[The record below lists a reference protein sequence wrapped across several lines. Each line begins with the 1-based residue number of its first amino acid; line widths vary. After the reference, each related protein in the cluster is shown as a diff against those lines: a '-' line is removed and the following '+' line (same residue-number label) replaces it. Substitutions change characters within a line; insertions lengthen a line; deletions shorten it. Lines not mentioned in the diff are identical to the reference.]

1 MTARS
6 YQRGV
11 SLTPSLIGCVRR
23 SSVTRMQV
31 TKRVLGA
38 VTALWFA
45 IGVAVATATPGPLLF
60 ADDVAYLSMAR
71 TLAGE
76 GSSAMPAQPPYGFL
90 YPALLAPGWLLGFDE
105 GGMLAYARAVNAALG
120 ALLVPVLYVIVR
132 RVWSTER
139 LPALL
144 AAMAGAALPALW
156 LTGSIVWTERLLA
169 LLVAVAFLTII
180 RLAASRT
187 PDRALQAIVAAVGLF
202 ATHPRMGPTAL
213 VVIIFAALITRRS
226 TIVRVGLLSA
236 GVIALG
242 LTEWVRRVIADATF
256 GNSGTYDAGDLA
268 SRRGIGEIPDM
279 AQHAL
284 GTGAYLTLAGTG
296 ILLIGL
302 VMTVRRPIVGPALLG
317 MFGAT
322 VAVAGWFLTG
332 VGRSDAWLHG
342 RYVEVFA
349 PVLLALGLASLKH
362 MSWKPALGLVVAA
375 PIAAGIIGAWAGPGN
390 NWNTPRSPVMMLGVE
405 VSGAPFGSSVFEPGA
420 AASVSIL
427 VGLVLWR
434 LWRLDRQI
442 IATVV
447 LSGVVALGVAS
458 GLEGLDKLYDGNISG
473 RTSGVFDDVE
483 AVGELYV
490 DTERVS
496 PNLIAALA
504 WEVGFDDTTK
514 LRTSATTHLL
524 LAPDAPPPAGA
535 TLVLQ
540 LESGT
545 VWALR

>member
-1 MTARS
+1 
-6 YQRGV
+6 
-11 SLTPSLIGCVRR
+11 
-23 SSVTRMQV
+23 MQV

-76 GSSAMPAQPPYGFL
+76 GSSAMAAQPPYGFL
-90 YPALLAPGWLLGFDE
+90 YPVLLAPGWLLGFDE
-105 GGMLAYARAVNAALG
+105 GGMLTYARAVNAALG
-120 ALLVPVLYVIVR
+120 AMLVPVLYVIVR
-132 RVWSTER
+132 RVWATER
-139 LPALL
+139 RPALL

-169 LLVAVAFLTII
+169 LLVAVSFLTII
-180 RLAASRT
+180 RLATSRT
-187 PDRALQAIVAAVGLF
+187 PGRALQAIVAAVGLF
-202 ATHPRMGPTAL
+202 AAHPRMGPSAL
-213 VVIIFAALITRRS
+213 VVIVFAALIARRS
-226 TIVRVGLLSA
+226 AIVRMGLLSA

-317 MFGAT
+317 MFAAT

-362 MSWKPALGLVVAA
+362 MGWKPALGLVVAA

-405 VSGAPFGSSVFEPGA
+405 VSGAPFGSNFFEPGA

-427 VGLVLWR
+427 VGLVLWW
-434 LWRLDRQI
+434 LWRLDHEI

-447 LSGVVALGVAS
+447 LSGIVALGVVS
-458 GLEGLDKLYDGNISG
+458 GLDGLDKLYDGNLGG
-473 RTSGVFDDVE
+473 RTSGVFDDAE

-514 LRTSATTHLL
+514 SLTSATTHLL
-524 LAPDAPPPAGA
+524 LAPDEPPPTGA

-540 LESGT
+540 FESGT
-545 VWALR
+545 VWALG